1 MKYTTDNFNYDKST
15 KVMTAEAA
23 MLGITRFPER
33 ITITSVHTGKS
44 VDFVQDREATLKNEF
59 WDGELV
65 EYIPV
70 PGSITNV
77 KKVVIFNT

>member
-1 MKYTTDNFNYDKST
+1 MKYTTDNFHYDKT
-15 KVMTAEAA
+15 RKVMTGEAS
-23 MLGITRFPER
+23 MLGVVRFPER
-33 ITITSVHTGKS
+33 ITITSTHTNTTIE
-44 VDFVQDREATLKNEF
+44 FVQDREAAIANEF

-70 PGSITNV
+70 PGTVVNV